1 MAKKQ
6 TAGMY
11 TPLPKTKRRNKPK
24 GLNTRKK
31 LGPKSN
37 MRTNYGR

>member
-6 TAGMY
+6 TAGLY
-11 TPLPKTKRRNKPK
+11 VPLDKTKRRNKTK
-24 GLNTRKK
+24 GLNLRKK

-37 MRTNYGR
+37 MRIRHA